1 MIGETWWWYRLASHL
16 SMPVQQ
22 VKQMT
27 SSSDFINW
35 MVYLEEEPNKFNA
48 LYFYLAQIAAEVR
61 RSFIKHPDKVK
72 TKNFIIKFIKI
83 VDKKSSNVKKAKQS
97 KSTWLRWLGIDRKKK
112 DG

>member
-27 SSSDFINW
+27 SSSDFTNW

-72 TKNFIIKFIKI
+72 TNDFMIKF

-112 DG
+112 DD